1 MDLLARREHTRLEL
15 ERKLADR
22 DFDSTVIGDIL
33 DRLQEDGLLDED
45 RFIESFIRTRIGKGH
60 GPARIE
66 AELRRRG
73 IDNGKA
79 RRCLHDAELNWHSLA
94 AGVREKRFGP
104 GRPENFKERA
114 RQMRYLHYRGF
125 DSEHISAALEVAG
138 NSD

>member
-22 DFDSTVIGDIL
+22 EFGSRVIRDVL
-33 DRLQEDGLLDED
+33 DCLQQDGLLDEN
-45 RFIESFIRTRIGKGH
+45 RFIESFVRTRVGKGH

-66 AELRRRG
+66 AELGQRG
-73 IDNGKA
+73 IDSGRA
-79 RRCLHDAELNWHSLA
+79 RRWLDEAELNWYSLA

-104 GRPENFKERA
+104 SPPDDFKERA

-125 DSEHISAALEVAG
+125 NSEQINAALELARD
-138 NSD
+138 SD